1 MAESPLTGRLEPQA
15 RCSKPLDEEVWRA
28 WLQKNQ
34 MEEVQGAI
42 ARMRAVKWV
51 CIAILL
57 ATAALSS
64 YVVPYQSV
72 VTFIVSLGAIAVM
85 WQGFRTHHY
94 YFAALFT
101 AMVVL
106 YNPLFPTFTL
116 SGGWPRF
123 IVLASV
129 IPFMVS
135 LVWMNATNL
144 PRPLSELA
152 TP

>member
-1 MAESPLTGRLEPQA
+1 MAESPLTGRLELQA
-15 RCSKPLDEEVWRA
+15 RCSKPLDEKVWRA

-34 MEEVQGAI
+34 IEEVQGAI

-64 YVVPYQSV
+64 YVVPYRSV
-72 VTFIVSLGAIAVM
+72 VAFIVSLGAIAAM

-116 SGGWPRF
+116 SGGWQRF
-123 IVLASV
+123 IILASV
-129 IPFMVS
+129 IPFIAAV
-135 LVWMNATNL
+135 VWMNATSL
-144 PRPLSELA
+144 PRGRSEPA